1 MSGVLGRG
9 KKTDRPDYTGLKLQT
24 AATFLAIPIV
34 WGTNKVSH
42 NVIFYDNFQSHKSNS
57 KTGKGG
63 HGGGGGGASSSAVT
77 TYTCD
82 LALGICEGPIAGF
95 GLAWKDQAEYAGP
108 FGLWMFGFNGTTPQG
123 EWGYFQALYPGVP
136 LNFPGTA
143 VVVGADVQLG
153 AAALLGNITWEI
165 YGRLQ
170 GSGANGVDAD
180 PAAVIY
186 DFLTNAQYGAGF
198 DASLIDGDS
207 LFAANG
213 VQQYCN
219 AMGISFSPALVD
231 QEQASSTLT
240 RWLQI
245 ANCAAVWSGDVL
257 RFVPYGD
264 TAIAP
269 GLIKKTTAAM
279 CIPPVPEIGFGN
291 QTSTGDT
298 FTTITLTPPGTGLQI
313 VSIQY
318 AFEYYQAYFCN
329 LGPQIPQFQGAF
341 GQVGNTL
348 YFYKDDA
355 DKAIIITYTYT
366 TLYGYTPNLTP
377 IYSLTDDD
385 YLDEGSEDQDPI
397 VCTRVDPF
405 SLSTIIRLECTS
417 RANRYAPVTVE
428 ARDQSQI
435 ELYGPRIGTSIEA
448 REICDELN
456 VAPLCA
462 QLILQR
468 QLYVRANYK
477 FKVDWAFCLLDP
489 MDIIAIT
496 DANLGLDAELV
507 RIVSIEED
515 DKGFFEIT
523 AEELKVGISD
533 TPLYPVATIVTPP
546 INRGAS
552 VGAINTPVI
561 YEPPSGYSSTAEVL
575 LGASSSLADGKVDPN
590 WGGANVWA
598 SLDGSSYAQ
607 IATINGATPQ
617 GFLTA
622 YLASASGWD
631 TTNTLSVDLTE
642 SGGTLTGSTQAGAE
656 GGVTLCLVDNEL
668 IGYATAT
675 LTAPNKYNLTG
686 LARGLFGTTPQPHG
700 TGAAFARLD
709 TTGPIITYTLPT
721 QWIGATLYF
730 KFQSFNLFGASA
742 QDLSVCTAY
751 VFIATGPAVPDPIA
765 AQLLTG
771 TPVDLGQIVDLPTV
785 SDDFGSPLDSPAQI
799 IDLGH
804 VAVVSYP
811 IAAQLLAALETLP
824 VGSVDLGSITS
835 SVTLSDDFGSV
846 LDHPLDN
853 IPLGT
858 VP

>member
-1 MSGVLGRG
+1 MGWLRG
-9 KKTDRPDYTGLKLQT
+9 KKTDKPDYTGLQLQT
-24 AATFLAIPIV
+24 AAAFLPIPIV

-42 NVIFYDNFQSHKSNS
+42 NVIFYDNFQSHKGGS
-57 KTGKGG
+57 KLGKGG
-63 HGGGGGGASSSAVT
+63 HGGGGSSSSAQQAT

-82 LALGICEGPIAGF
+82 IALGICEGPISGF

-108 FGLWMFGFNGTTPQG
+108 FGLWMFGFNGTTPQP
-123 EWGYFQALYPGVP
+123 EWGYFQALYPGLP

-153 AAALLGNITWEI
+153 AGAVLGNINWEI
-165 YGRLQ
+165 LGVLS
-170 GSGANGVDAD
+170 GTGANGIDAD
-180 PAAVIY
+180 PAQVVY

-198 DASLIDGDS
+198 DASLIDSNS
-207 LFAANG
+207 LFGANG
-213 VQQYCN
+213 VSQYCH
-219 AMGISFSPALVD
+219 AMGISISPVLID

-240 RWLQI
+240 RWLEI
-245 ANCAAVWSGDVL
+245 INCAAVWSGEVL

-264 TAIAP
+264 TPIAP
-269 GLIKKTTAAM
+269 GLVKTTTTAM
-279 CIPPVPEIGFGN
+279 SIPPVPEIGFGT

-298 FTTITLTPPGTGLQI
+298 FTTLTLNPPGGNLQI

-318 AFEYYQAYFCN
+318 ATAYYGAYFIN
-329 LGPQIPQFQGAF
+329 LGWPLFQGSF
-341 GQVGNTL
+341 GVAGNTL
-348 YFYKDDA
+348 FFNQYDA
-355 DKAIIITYTYT
+355 EQAIIITYTYT
-366 TLYGYTPNLTP
+366 TAYGYTPDLTP
-377 IYSLTDDD
+377 VYSLTDDD
-385 YLDEGSEDQDPI
+385 YIDEGGDDQDPV

-405 SLSTIIRLECTS
+405 SLSTIMRLECTS
-417 RANRYAPVTVE
+417 RINRYSPVTVE
-428 ARDQSQI
+428 ARDQGQI
-435 ELYGPRIGTSIEA
+435 ELYGPRIGTSIQA

-456 VAPLCA
+456 VGPLCA

-468 QLYVRANYK
+468 QLYVRANFK
-477 FKVDWAFCLLDP
+477 FKVDWTFCLLDP
-489 MDIIAIT
+489 MDMIAIS
-496 DANLGLDAELV
+496 DATLGLDDFVV

-523 AEELKVGISD
+523 AEELAVGASD
-533 TPLYPVATIVTPP
+533 TPLYGNATITTPP
-546 INRGAS
+546 INRAAS
-552 VGAINTPVI
+552 VGAVNAPVI
-561 YEPPSGYSSTAEVL
+561 YEPLSGYSSTPEVL
-575 LGASSSLADGKVDPN
+575 LGASSSLGNGKADPN
-590 WGGANVWA
+590 WGGADVWA

-607 IATINGATPQ
+607 IASINGATPQ
-617 GFLTA
+617 GHLTA

-642 SGGTLTGSTQAGAE
+642 SGGTLTGTTQAGAQ
-656 GGVTLCLVDNEL
+656 GGVTLCLIDNEL

-675 LTAPNKYNLTG
+675 LTAPHKYNLTG

-700 TGAAFARLD
+700 TGAPFARLD
-709 TTGPIITYTLPT
+709 TSGPVVTYALPT

-742 QDLSVCTAY
+742 QDLSACTPY
-751 VFIATGPAVPDPIA
+751 VFTATGPAVPDPIA

-771 TPVDLGQIVDLPTV
+771 TPVDLGLIVDLPTV
-785 SDDFGSPLDSPAQI
+785 SDDFGSVLDSPEQI

-811 IAAQLLAALETLP
+811 IAAQLLAALESLP
-824 VGSVDLGSITS
+824 VGSIDFGLITG

-846 LDHPLDN
+846 LDPPLDN
-853 IPLGT
+853 INLGT

>member
-1 MSGVLGRG
+1 MGWLRG
-9 KKTDRPDYTGLKLQT
+9 KKDDRAEYTGLQLQT
-24 AATFLAIPIV
+24 AAAFLPIPIV
-34 WGTNKVSH
+34 WGANKVSH
-42 NVIFYDNFQSHKSNS
+42 NVIFYDNFQQHKSSS

-63 HGGGGGGASSSAVT
+63 HGGGSSSSSQQYI

-82 LALGICEGPIAGF
+82 LALGICEGPISGF
-95 GLAWKDQAEYAGP
+95 GLAWKDNAVYAGP
-108 FGLWMFGFNGTTPQG
+108 FGLWMFGFNGATPQA
-123 EWGYFQALYPGVP
+123 EWGYFSALYPGRA

-153 AAALLGNITWEI
+153 SAAVLGNINWEV
-165 YGRLQ
+165 YGVLS
-170 GSGANGVDAD
+170 GTGANGIDAD

-198 DASLIDGDS
+198 DASLIDQDS
-207 LFAANG
+207 LFGANG
-213 VQQYCN
+213 VSQYCQ
-219 AMGISFSPALVD
+219 AMGISISPALTD
-231 QEQASSTLT
+231 QQQASSTLT

-264 TAIAP
+264 TAIAA
-269 GLIKKTTAAM
+269 GLVKKTTVTM
-279 CIPPVPEIGFGN
+279 SIPPVPEIGFGS
-291 QTSTGDT
+291 QTSTGDA
-298 FTTITLTPPGTGLQI
+298 FTTLTLNPPGGNLQI

-318 AFEYYQAYFCN
+318 ATEYYGAYMIDAGWPYF
-329 LGPQIPQFQGAF
+329 PGAY
-341 GQVGNTL
+341 GVAGNTL
-348 YFYKDDA
+348 FFNQYDA
-355 DKAIIITYTYT
+355 EQAIIIVYTYT
-366 TLYGYTPNLTP
+366 TAYGYTPNLTP
-377 IYSLTDDD
+377 VYSLTDDD
-385 YLDEGSEDQDPI
+385 YIDEGGADQDPI

-405 SLSTIIRLECTS
+405 SLVTIQRLECTS

-435 ELYGPRIGTSIEA
+435 ELYGPRVGPTIEA

-456 VAPLCA
+456 VGPLCA

-468 QLYVRANYK
+468 QLYIRANFK
-477 FKVDWAFCLLDP
+477 FKVDWSFCLLDP
-489 MDIIAIT
+489 MDIIAIS
-496 DANLGLDAELV
+496 DATLGLDGFLV

-515 DKGFFEIT
+515 DKGFFDIT
-523 AEELKVGISD
+523 AEELIVGAAD
-533 TPLYPVATIVTPP
+533 TPLYAAATITTPP
-546 INRGAS
+546 INRAAR
-552 VGAINTPVI
+552 VGAINAPVI
-561 YEPPSGYSSTAEVL
+561 YESPSGYSSTPEVL
-575 LGASSSLADGKVDPN
+575 LGASSSLPNGQVDPN
-590 WGGANVWA
+590 WGGADVWA

-607 IATINGATPQ
+607 IASINGATPQ
-617 GFLTA
+617 GFSTA

-631 TTNTLSVDLTE
+631 TTNTLSIDLTE
-642 SGGTLTGSTQAGAE
+642 SGGTLTGTTQAGAQ
-656 GGVTLCLVDNEL
+656 GGVTLCLIDNEL

-686 LARGLFGTTPQPHG
+686 LARGLYGTTPQPHG

-709 TTGPIITYTLPT
+709 TTGPVVTYPLPA

-730 KFQSFNLFGASA
+730 KFPSFNLFGAST
-742 QDLSVCTAY
+742 QDLSACTAY
-751 VFIATGPAVPDPIA
+751 VFNATGPAVPDPIA

-771 TPVDLGQIVDLPTV
+771 TPVDLGLIVDLPTV
-785 SDDFGSPLDSPAQI
+785 SDDFGSVLDYPEQI

-846 LDHPLDN
+846 LDAPLDSIN
-853 IPLGT
+853 LGT